1 MRLCH
6 DPVSLFEVN
15 LCIMVYHAEP
25 TSLRLRST
33 KMAECYNVTCAKII
47 YVNGSDFIDENG
59 DLLYLNTVI

>member
-1 MRLCH
+1 
-6 DPVSLFEVN
+6 
-15 LCIMVYHAEP
+15 MVYHAEP